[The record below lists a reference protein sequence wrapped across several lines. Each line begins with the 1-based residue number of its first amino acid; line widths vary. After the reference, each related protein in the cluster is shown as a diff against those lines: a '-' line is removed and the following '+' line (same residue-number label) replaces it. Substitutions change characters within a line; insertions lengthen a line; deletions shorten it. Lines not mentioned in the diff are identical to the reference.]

1 VRYRGV
7 HSVRGSKR
15 IRAVLDGGTVV
26 DTTRALLVWEPRR
39 IVPSYAVPADDI
51 AAELAPAGT
60 AATDAAGT
68 IGAHT
73 PELSGR
79 PVLDPSVPFA
89 VHSAEGH
96 AADLRAGEQ
105 DRPGAGFYPTD
116 PDLAGYVVL
125 DFGAFD
131 AWYEED
137 ERNVAHPRDPFHR
150 VDVLPSSRHV
160 RVELDGHV
168 LAESSRPALLFET
181 MLPTRYYLPPDD
193 IRTGLTTSSTR
204 TWCAYKGQASYWSAA
219 AGDRVVPTSAGHT
232 SSRCT
237 TLRKSAASSPSS
249 TSGSTSSWTVNAPSG
264 PSPPGRL
271 GRAPSGSAEPSELAA
286 CGKEKAVL
294 ATLRPARLLMAVNFS
309 GRCAG
314 NWHCLAIGAKPG
326 RQRSGLITR
335 HDQLSGRPAARSTMS
350 R

>member
-1 VRYRGV
+1 MSIRMRDLLTGGLGELRHEPVA
-7 HSVRGSKR
+7 KR

-51 AAELAPAGT
+51 AAELAPAEA
-60 AATDAAGT
+60 AATDAADAM
-68 IGAHT
+68 GAHM

-89 VHSAEGH
+89 MHTAEGR

-105 DRPGAGFYPTD
+105 DRPGAGFCPAD
-116 PDLAGYVVL
+116 PGLAGYVVL

-137 ERNVAHPRDPFHR
+137 EPNVAHPRDPFHR
-150 VDVLPSSRHV
+150 IDVCPSSRHV

-181 MLPTRYYLPPDD
+181 MLPTRYYLPPGD
-193 IRTGLTTSSTR
+193 IRAELTPSSTR

-219 AGDRVVPTSAGHT
+219 PGDRVIPDIGWTYQQPLHD
-232 SSRCT
+232 
-237 TLRKSAASSPSS
+237 AAQVR
-249 TSGSTSSWTVNAPSG
+249 GLIAFFNE
-264 PSPPGRL
+264 RL
-271 GRAPSGSAEPSELAA
+271 DIIVDGERPE
-286 CGKEKAVL
+286 
-294 ATLRPARLLMAVNFS
+294 RPATPWS
-309 GRCAG
+309 
-314 NWHCLAIGAKPG
+314 PG
-326 RQRSGLITR
+326 PDT
-335 HDQLSGRPAARSTMS
+335 
-350 R
+350 